1 MADPVPYL
9 VSDRTAEFDRMRREL
24 ERGGG
29 GGTSGGMT
37 DDWKTSVDRQLQQLH
52 SDVRTLWK
60 SGLAATFV
68 LAGMIAGLYLYA
80 NAKFDAV
87 QQQLLSV
94 QVNAQRLEGKVDT
107 LEVRLGGK
115 LDVLLERKDVRQKR

>member
-1 MADPVPYL
+1 
-9 VSDRTAEFDRMRREL
+9 MRREL